1 MRMNFLL
8 FQIALSNDMA
18 VQKHR
23 VHEFI
28 FHKRISV
35 LALVDLGNWTYSV
48 DLFIMYIFFSLLKVG
63 IFSSKTLASSRLF
76 ILLSL
81 QTVK

>member
-23 VHEFI
+23 VHEFT
-28 FHKRISV
+28 FHKCISV
-35 LALVDLGNWTYSV
+35 LALVDLGNRTYSV
-48 DLFIMYIFFSLLKVG
+48 DFFIMYIFFSLLKVG
-63 IFSSKTLASSRLF
+63 IFSSKTLASNHLF
-76 ILLSL
+76 ILPSL